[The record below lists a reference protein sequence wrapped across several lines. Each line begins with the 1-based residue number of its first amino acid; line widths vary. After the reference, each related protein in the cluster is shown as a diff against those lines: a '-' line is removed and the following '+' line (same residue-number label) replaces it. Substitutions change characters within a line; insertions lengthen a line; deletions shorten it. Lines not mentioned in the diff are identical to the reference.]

1 MAENYAIERVDNGW
15 SVKYKT
21 SKGIQRV
28 EVYEDG
34 EYYLEKEMQIKESLH
49 IALYNMFYDYT
60 DEAGPGGVRVTL
72 VEPAPLCEEPA
83 GDDDETNED
92 SRDDDRTAGEDESQ
106 GED

>member
-21 SKGIQRV
+21 SKGIQRM

-34 EYYLEKEMQIKESLH
+34 EHYSEKEMQIKESLH

-72 VEPAPLCEEPA
+72 IEPEHLCEELA
-83 GDDDETNED
+83 GGNDETDED
-92 SRDDDRTAGEDESQ
+92 DRDDDRTAGEDNSQ
-106 GED
+106 GEE